1 MGRRVNIFDE
11 RINIFKVP
19 TMFEKE
25 MDDLKFIQFINIK
38 FPPMFEQEM
47 DES

>member
-1 MGRRVNIFDE
+1 MKEKIFS
-11 RINIFKVP
+11 NVKVP

-38 FPPMFEQEM
+38 FLPMLEKEM